1 MERLILDTG
10 VLIAYARRRL
20 DPSDLPDD
28 GDAALPALVAAEYLA
43 GVERDENLSRA
54 AAQRALLERMLT
66 ILPVLDYTL
75 DVARHHAQLLA
86 YTSKDGRPRGPHD
99 LIIAA
104 TARATDR
111 MLVTTD
117 AKADFGGLPGVAVR
131 VAKVLPRP

>member
-10 VLIAYARRRL
+10 VLISYARRRL
-20 DPSDLPDD
+20 DPAALPDD

-43 GVERDENLSRA
+43 GVERDKNPSRA

-75 DVARHHAQLLA
+75 DVARHHAALLA
-86 YTSKDGRPRGPHD
+86 HTSKDGRPRGPHD

-111 MLVTTD
+111 TLVTTD
-117 AKADFGGLPGVAVR
+117 EKADFGALPGVAVR
-131 VAKVLPRP
+131 VAKLLRP